1 MRIHPRCRL
10 YLDGVE
16 AGYIWDDR
24 SIANSVSPNTRRPK
38 KDGTYDHLQNCAEY
52 TWLNYGPA
60 ALTYAEQTKYERS
73 IERRVNA
80 LRKDYDPADRFKG
93 QYARTRTGDRPRA
106 RGGW

>member
-1 MRIHPRCRL
+1 VRIHPRCRL
-10 YLDGVE
+10 FLDGLE

-52 TWLNYGPA
+52 SWLNYGPVTMNTKEA
-60 ALTYAEQTKYERS
+60 AQAERTMG
-73 IERRVNA
+73 RRANEA
-80 LRKDYDPADRFKG
+80 RKDHDPADQRYGKGRFANKG
-93 QYARTRTGDRPRA
+93 SGR